1 VSADSAVALEVREIR
16 KRIGGR
22 EILKGID
29 LEVRRGE
36 IFGLLGPN
44 GAGKTTLI
52 RVLLGLIRPDGGSVR
67 YFGVPLA
74 EARADVLRRVGAI
87 IEKPDAYPYLSGY
100 ENLLH
105 FGRMHPQG
113 VTRERILEVAR
124 TVGLSER
131 IHDRVSR
138 YSLGMKQ
145 RLALAIALL
154 HDPEAL
160 ILDEPMNGL
169 DPEGMRDVRDL
180 LLRYVHERGGTVLVS
195 SHLLREMELIADR
208 FATIAAGSVL
218 AVEEL
223 RETTSREEWVTYL
236 LYIAPEERAR
246 KELPEI
252 LSTLGSFPSGGRDHV
267 GDQTKE
273 EDPFPVSSEGKAE
286 FLALEA
292 VRDLVP
298 GWSGLVE
305 GGTWVRIEI
314 PSSRVPELHRAL
326 VARSLDVYAV
336 VPTRTSLEER
346 YLELVRAARDREK
359 NSVAVARAKRRDEV
373 GGPNA

>member
-1 VSADSAVALEVREIR
+1 MSADSAVALEVRGIR

-52 RVLLGLIRPDGGSVR
+52 RVLLGLIRPEEGSVR

-113 VTRERILEVAR
+113 VTKERILEVAR

-154 HDPEAL
+154 HDPEVL

-180 LLRYVHERGGTVLVS
+180 LLRYVRERGGTVLLS

-208 FATIAAGSVL
+208 FAMIAAGSVL
-218 AVEEL
+218 PVEEL
-223 RETTSREEWVTYL
+223 RGTISREDREEWMTYL
-236 LYIAPEERAR
+236 LYVAPAKRAR
-246 KELPEI
+246 TELPEI
-252 LSTLGSFPSGGRDHV
+252 FSALGSFPSGGRDPV
-267 GDQTKE
+267 GDQTKG
-273 EDPFPVSSEGKAE
+273 EGKICPP
-286 FLALEA
+286 FRRTGKWNFSHSRQCGTSYP
-292 VRDLVP
+292 VGPV
-298 GWSGLVE
+298 WSKG
-305 GGTWVRIEI
+305 
-314 PSSRVPELHRAL
+314 
-326 VARSLDVYAV
+326 
-336 VPTRTSLEER
+336 ER
-346 YLELVRAARDREK
+346 GSA
-359 NSVAVARAKRRDEV
+359 
-373 GGPNA
+373 

>member
-1 VSADSAVALEVREIR
+1 VSLESTIALEVRGIR

-52 RVLLGLIRPDGGSVR
+52 RVLLGLIRPDAGSVR

-74 EARADVLRRVGAI
+74 EAREEVLRRVGAI

-124 TVGLSER
+124 TVGLYER

-154 HDPEAL
+154 HEPEIL

-180 LLRYVHERGGTVLVS
+180 LLHYVRELEGAVFLS
-195 SHLLREMELIADR
+195 SHLLREIELIADR
-208 FATIAAGSVL
+208 FAIIDAGSVL

-223 RETTSREEWVTYL
+223 RET
-236 LYIAPEERAR
+236 A
-246 KELPEI
+246 
-252 LSTLGSFPSGGRDHV
+252 
-267 GDQTKE
+267 
-273 EDPFPVSSEGKAE
+273 
-286 FLALEA
+286 
-292 VRDLVP
+292 
-298 GWSGLVE
+298 
-305 GGTWVRIEI
+305 
-314 PSSRVPELHRAL
+314 
-326 VARSLDVYAV
+326 
-336 VPTRTSLEER
+336 SLEER
-346 YLELVRAARDREK
+346 YLELVRAARDRER
-359 NSVAVARAKRRDEV
+359 SSTSGTHAKRR
-373 GGPNA
+373 GGVDDPGA